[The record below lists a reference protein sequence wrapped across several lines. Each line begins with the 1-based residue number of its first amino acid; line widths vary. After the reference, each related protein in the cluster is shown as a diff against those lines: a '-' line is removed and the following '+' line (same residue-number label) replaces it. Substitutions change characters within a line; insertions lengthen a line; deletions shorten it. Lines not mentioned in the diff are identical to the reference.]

1 MTHRPEPEAAVC
13 PVEATWAFIVVT
25 WQLMGRQ
32 APYMHVCPVMTLRG
46 DATTADQDGGDVKR
60 KWSYGVDDVRAER
73 IMGEWRLHLPVC
85 FSSHRPCFCSHH
97 FSVVE
102 SCSIIELFPLF
113 LASQHYLHD
122 VTVVKS
128 KSSSKKGKSPG
139 ISWLGPS
146 ADVETGGRRIW
157 TGAHGYNLIVCCTWL
172 VTKAVCSRA
181 VQSSSFF
188 PRTWPR
194 ALGIQAESGASLSDS
209 GREAE
214 VTPREIE
221 VGRNEGG

>member
-32 APYMHVCPVMTLRG
+32 APYMHACMSCHDPEGRRDDSRPRRRG
-46 DATTADQDGGDVKR
+46 R
-60 KWSYGVDDVRAER
+60 KTKMKLWCGWCQSREDHGRVETSPAS
-73 IMGEWRLHLPVC
+73 VC

-181 VQSSSFF
+181 V
-188 PRTWPR
+188 
-194 ALGIQAESGASLSDS
+194 
-209 GREAE
+209 
-214 VTPREIE
+214 
-221 VGRNEGG
+221 